1 MAEYA
6 SRPVANTALGLS
18 IGSGVLSLVNS
29 AGGLAGLLGFGQR
42 NAPSPDPGD
51 RPVTRYELGLIE
63 ENNALK
69 DEIVGLK
76 AAQYTDKAAAGL
88 QAQISEQAVFNATTI
103 STLGCIKQQ
112 VAQLQGMTQLV
123 IPNRNVSPGWGSV
136 EVTPAPLAAQT
147 AAASGS
153 ASTGG

>member
-18 IGSGVLSLVNS
+18 IGSTALGLINS
-29 AGGLAGLLGFGQR
+29 AGGLAGLFGFGPR
-42 NAPSPDPGD
+42 NAPPPDPGD
-51 RPVTRYELGLIE
+51 RPVTRYELGLVQ

-112 VAQLQGMTQLV
+112 VQQLQGMTQMV
-123 IPNRNVSPGWGSV
+123 IPNRNIDPGWGPV
-136 EVTPAPLAAQT
+136 EVTPAALAAKA

-153 ASTGG
+153 TAAGG